1 MSNNQF
7 NLHYEAELNE
17 GVKVTTLSPVFCS
30 GDIDAH
36 SFIVKVMRNGKPVNL
51 AGTTVRGFF
60 IRPDNVTI
68 TLEGS
73 VNADG
78 EAVVTLSNACYNKQG
93 RFQLVIRVTMAG
105 VISTVFC
112 GIGGMLLTITDGF
125 IDEDNVI
132 PSLGDLLA
140 QIDAMK
146 EATAAA
152 LEAADRA
159 NEAAENAGGGAGYP
173 VVGYVDANNNIILT
187 SSLASDTYTFKYENT
202 DGTQVVIGTVEVS
215 GSESGGDSGDN
226 GEVPGEDP
234 DEPDEPE
241 EPDEPDEPTPTY
253 DNALL
258 KAIGTDGQPYNGGK
272 GWKDGYRLN
281 SSAVETAEATADV
294 TGFIPVE
301 WGDKLYLS
309 GVTMTPNSAKASQTY
324 IYLYRSDF
332 THTGSY
338 FRGDTH
344 FETALTKG
352 GIVLDANS
360 IVKSIELNLNTFNN
374 SDGSSAVKYVRISCD
389 QITDASIITV
399 NEPIE

>member
-17 GVKVTTLSPVFCS
+17 GIKVTTLSPIFCS
-30 GDIDAH
+30 GDIEAH
-36 SFIVKVMRNGKPVNL
+36 SFVVKVMRNGKPVNL

-93 RFQLVIRVTMAG
+93 RFQLVIRVTMGG

-112 GIGGMLLTITDGF
+112 GLGGMLLTVTDGF

-159 NEAAENAGGGAGYP
+159 NEAAENAGSGIGYP
-173 VVGYVDANNNIILT
+173 VVGTVEANKHITLSGDLDAG
-187 SSLASDTYTFKYENT
+187 TYTLHYEDKN
-202 DGTQVVIGTVEVS
+202 GTQLSQIVTLEVTA
-215 GSESGGDSGDN
+215 SEGGGDSG
-226 GEVPGEDP
+226 GG
-234 DEPDEPE
+234 DEPGDDTGGE
-241 EPDEPDEPTPTY
+241 ETNYTNQIPISTD
-253 DNALL
+253 
-258 KAIGTDGQPYNGGK
+258 TDGSIFNGK
-272 GWKDGYRLN
+272 GWMENKRLN
-281 SSAVETAEATADV
+281 SSGAPADTSDYGYTGV
-294 TGFIPVE
+294 TGFIPISNGDILRTSANFISE
-301 WGDKLYLS
+301 TGSTQQNICFYKGDKTFVDRKPYYNSQDSFNYSTIVINDDDSITFTCDFSAMSLS
-309 GVTMTPNSAKASQTY
+309 GKGIEFVRFSAA
-324 IYLYRSDF
+324 
-332 THTGSY
+332 G
-338 FRGDTH
+338 
-344 FETALTKG
+344 
-352 GIVLDANS
+352 
-360 IVKSIELNLNTFNN
+360 
-374 SDGSSAVKYVRISCD
+374 
-389 QITDASIITV
+389 ITDGTIITK
-399 NEPIE
+399 NEEIT